1 MLPEVNELSAVVP
14 PSVALHPTTTYEPF
28 FVNVGA
34 VTEHELAPL
43 YALQEALVALAVAA
57 FVSLTVNV
65 ADLDM
70 CVTE

>member
-1 MLPEVNELSAVVP
+1 MFPDVNELVAVVP

-34 VTEHELAPL
+34 VIEHEPAPL
-43 YALQEALVALAVAA
+43 YALQEALVALAVQA

-65 ADLDM
+65 ADLDIY
-70 CVTE
+70 VIE